1 MTTKKQLLSK
11 KEFLKF
17 YNAEMD
23 FESINGI
30 TSSKEHYNE
39 LKAMYKIYS
48 NSSNNKE
55 FTNNMANAGYG
66 KLN

>member
-11 KEFLKF
+11 KEFLDF
-17 YNAEMD
+17 YNTEMD
-23 FESINGI
+23 LESINGI
-30 TSSKEHYNE
+30 TMCNEHYNE

-55 FTNNMANAGYG
+55 FTDNMAIAGYG

>member
-17 YNAEMD
+17 YNTEMD
-23 FESINGI
+23 LESINGI
-30 TSSKEHYNE
+30 TMCNAYYNE

-48 NSSNNKE
+48 NSSNDKE
-55 FTNNMANAGYG
+55 FTDNMATAGYG
-66 KLN
+66 KIK